1 LTGYEVAFR
10 EMSATDLD
18 DWSTLLVDSPSI
30 NTAAVNNLSLFV
42 TYEFK
47 VRTVNGV
54 GFSAYSLPLT
64 LYTELGLCRYSFL
77 SFVIYLGSLQFFAY
91 PGACLPRSPGQP
103 QHLKYQNRI

>member
-1 LTGYEVAFR
+1 
-10 EMSATDLD
+10 MSATDLD

-64 LYTELGLCRYSFL
+64 LYTELGLCRYNFL
-77 SFVIYLGSLQFFAY
+77 SFVIYLGSLQFFDTVGWAT
-91 PGACLPRSPGQP
+91 GRTSGL
-103 QHLKYQNRI
+103 